1 MKKLL
6 IITVIL
12 QVLMSCG
19 NYKRTMGVS
28 QREGKELIRIWA
40 LERTTGVQYYEYKK
54 KWYTEKE
61 YDSIISIVHNTVTDK
76 LRKKYP
82 NQ

>member
-6 IITVIL
+6 IITVIV

-19 NYKRTMGVS
+19 NYKRTVGIS
-28 QREGKELIRIWA
+28 QREGKELIRIWE
-40 LERTTGVQYYEYKK
+40 LEKTTGVQYYEYKK

-61 YDSIISIVHNTVTDK
+61 YDSILSIVHNQTIKK
-76 LRKKYP
+76 LLQEYSKK
-82 NQ
+82 

>member
-6 IITVIL
+6 IMTVIV

-19 NYKRTMGVS
+19 NYKSTMGVS
-28 QREGKELIRIWA
+28 QREGKELIRIWD
-40 LERTTGVQYYEYKK
+40 LERTTGVKYYMYKK
-54 KWYTEKE
+54 KWYPEKE
-61 YDSIISIVHNTVTDK
+61 YHSILSIVHNTVTDK

>member
-6 IITVIL
+6 IITVIV

-19 NYKRTMGVS
+19 NHKRTMGVS
-28 QREGKELIRIWA
+28 QREGKELIRIWD
-40 LERTTGVQYYEYKK
+40 LERTTGVKYYEYKK
-54 KWYTEKE
+54 KWYTEKK
-61 YDSIISIVHNTVTDK
+61 YDSIFSIVHNQTIKK
-76 LRKKYP
+76 LLKEYP